1 MFNLKAYL
9 RLLDVLTRSR
19 AKSKLAE
26 NTRRLSIV
34 LAFENSRYWWRL
46 LYIGS
51 SSSHTTV
58 NPGTDTTSRGFRTA
72 SGSGVWEAGYA
83 DLQLWDC
90 CCAEIKVPPTR
101 VCISHVPK
109 EVMSEMD
116 YYRRSSCID
125 GCFGIV
131 LGGVLGSRS
140 KTNRECHR
148 RLGVSDIRFDYN
160 DSR

>member
-34 LAFENSRYWWRL
+34 LVFENSRYWWWL

-58 NPGTDTTSRGFRTA
+58 NPGRTPHPVDSGQQVVPESGKQATQTYNYGIVVVPKSKYLQQESIYHTYPRKSRGKWIII
-72 SGSGVWEAGYA
+72 GGVVALTVILA
-83 DLQLWDC
+83 
-90 CCAEIKVPPTR
+90 A
-101 VCISHVPK
+101 
-109 EVMSEMD
+109 
-116 YYRRSSCID
+116 
-125 GCFGIV
+125 V
-131 LGGVLGSRS
+131 LGGLLGSPS

-160 DSR
+160 DSS

>member
-34 LAFENSRYWWRL
+34 LVFENSRYWWWL

-58 NPGTDTTSRGFRTA
+58 NPGTDTTPRGFRTA

-90 CCAEIKVPPTR
+90 GCAEIKVPPTR
-101 VCISHVPK
+101 VCISHVSK
-109 EVMSEMD
+109 KVTREMD

-125 GCFGIV
+125 GYFGSS
-131 LGGVLGSRS
+131 SRWAPRFPKQDKS
-140 KTNRECHR
+140 
-148 RLGVSDIRFDYN
+148 GVSSSTRSIRHTV
-160 DSR
+160 RL